1 MFWGDFGGAAGAG
14 AFLSGQPNFA
24 AVVIELL
31 HRAGFLVGDGVRGHD
46 GFDIMAGGEVGF
58 DAGAEGGGKGAGHG
72 CVLIGVLR
80 KVEWRSVGWE
90 VLVWEIMTSSAAWD
104 SDAK

>member
-14 AFLSGQPNFA
+14 AFLSGQPDFA

-72 CVLIGVLR
+72 CVLTGVLW